1 MEHLQTIEK
10 VFSDKLLKVPDYQ
23 RGYAWDIKQCNDL
36 VEDLDLIE
44 NNQDHYTGTLVI
56 HKSEGRYLVRDEE
69 GSTLQTY
76 DIVDGQ
82 QRLTTIVILLNEL
95 ARELKAIQNKE
106 KLAEGIRK
114 KYITIGDSENI
125 PRNRLT
131 LNSDSDSFFK
141 GSIISSAPSVD
152 GPKIKSHK
160 RLKDAQNYF
169 AEYLTAIKDNSSVDE
184 YAEWLTQLHN
194 KITGDLVLTVYEVPK
209 ATDVGIIFEVMN
221 NRGKPLSE
229 MEKVKNYLLYL
240 SSKIKLDAAS
250 ELGENI
256 NHVWSEIFTKLMESS
271 DANTEHENQLLR
283 SHWLMAYNYMP
294 KYWKGYDSVKKEF
307 SLKNYKGRDLELLNK
322 IKTYIYSLRDACI
335 AYCDIISPGSN
346 SFSQLD
352 NKKLKSDIQKH
363 THKLLRTGSIASFY
377 PLLISIRLKHTM
389 DFDLYLKYL
398 IVAEKY
404 AFRVY
409 RIAKRNSNTGQTVL
423 YRYGSE
429 LYHGEDAEQY
439 IYKITNLLLYHAPD
453 NEFALKLELGNMNW
467 YNWTGLK
474 YFLYEYETS
483 LSNGVPVKMSWDDL
497 GKKDTIEHILPQ
509 TPDNDYWTK
518 IWDGESIKTHLHD
531 IGNLCITFDN
541 SHYSNKS
548 FPDKKGSPGNGYCYA
563 NSSLFMER
571 DLDQINDWTEV
582 ECMARRC
589 KIIDWAKKHWHVEP
603 ILDSTLVPDNDDAYD
618 DGIEYIDE
626 QCA

>member
-56 HKSEGRYLVRDEE
+56 HKSEDGCLIRDEE

-95 ARELKAIQNKE
+95 ARELNIIQNKE
-106 KLAEGIRK
+106 KLADGIRK
-114 KYITIGDSENI
+114 KYITIADSENI

-141 GSIISSAPSVD
+141 SSIISAPSVA

-160 RLKDAQNYF
+160 RLKEAQNYF
-169 AEYLTAIKDNSSVDE
+169 AEYLAAKKDNSSADE
-184 YAEWLTQLHN
+184 YIEWLTQFHN
-194 KITGDLVLTVYEVPK
+194 KITGNLVLTVYEVPK

-229 MEKVKNYLLYL
+229 MDKVKNYLLYI
-240 SSKIKLDAAS
+240 SSKIKLGTS
-250 ELGENI
+250 TELGENI
-256 NHVWSEIFTKLMESS
+256 NRVWSEIFTKLMESS
-271 DANTEHENQLLR
+271 DANSEHENQLLR
-283 SHWLMAYNYMP
+283 SHWLMAYNHMP
-294 KYWKGYDSVKKEF
+294 KYWKGYNSVKKEF
-307 SLKNYKGRDLELLNK
+307 NLKDYKGRDRDLFAK
-322 IKTYIYSLRDACI
+322 IETYIYSLRDACI
-335 AYCDIISPGSN
+335 AYCDIISPHGSN
-346 SFSQLD
+346 SFLQLD
-352 NKKLKSDIQKH
+352 DKKLKFDIQKH
-363 THKLLRTGSIASFY
+363 TQKLLRTGSIASFY
-377 PLLISIRLKHTM
+377 PLLISIRLRHQM
-389 DFDLYLKYL
+389 NFDLYLKYL
-398 IVAEKY
+398 IIAEKY

-409 RIAKRNSNTGQTVL
+409 RFAKRNSNTGQTVL

-429 LYHGEDAEQY
+429 LYRGEDAEQY
-439 IYKITNLLLYHAPD
+439 IHKITNLLLYHAPD

-467 YNWTGLK
+467 YNWTGLR
-474 YFLYEYETS
+474 YFLYAYESS
-483 LSNGVPVKMSWDDL
+483 LSNGVPIKISWVDAW
-497 GKKDTIEHILPQ
+497 KKDTIEHILPQ

-518 IWDGESIKTHLHD
+518 IWDDESIKIHLHD

-548 FPDKKGSPGNGYCYA
+548 FPDKKGSSGNGYCYA

-571 DLDQINDWTEV
+571 NLKNFD
-582 ECMARRC
+582 
-589 KIIDWAKKHWHVEP
+589 DWAKDECMTRRNQIVQWAKKQWHVEP
-603 ILDSTLVPDNDDAYD
+603 IDDSTGDSENDEDY
-618 DGIEYIDE
+618 EE
-626 QCA
+626 NE